1 MAKGKVEET
10 KKVAVSKYWEEE
22 DPDVNNLGANQFRFY
37 VQAEKLQV
45 YRRKEGTPNGVTKGC
60 TIELDKMSNDE
71 LTEMAEL
78 FSNAV
83 ADVIDGR
90 EEEEA
95 PKKKSAKKST
105 KKRSA

>member
-1 MAKGKVEET
+1 MAKGTIVKET
-10 KKVAVSKYWEEE
+10 PAKAVKYWEEE

-60 TIELDKMSNDE
+60 TLELDKMTNDE